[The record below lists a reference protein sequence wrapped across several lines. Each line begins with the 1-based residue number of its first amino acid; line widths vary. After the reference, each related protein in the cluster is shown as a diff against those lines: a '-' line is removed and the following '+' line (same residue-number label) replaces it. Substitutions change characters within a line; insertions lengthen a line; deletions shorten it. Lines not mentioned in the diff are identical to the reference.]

1 VVRPNHP
8 SPPPFPLAWRTYQL
22 TPPSRGLNRIPSN
35 YPDGDNFRPER
46 WLEPGWPTYQ
56 EPLTRYPNFRD
67 GMAMHTFGW
76 GRRTC
81 LGQNIVDDETF
92 VFGAATL
99 WAFNLAQKTC
109 PLTGQPVPIDTQATN
124 SHVILEPL
132 PYQIDIKIRSE
143 ERGKQVLE
151 MYNEV
156 RSKLKV

>member
-1 VVRPNHP
+1 LLR
-8 SPPPFPLAWRTYQL
+8 A
-22 TPPSRGLNRIPSN
+22 LNRVPKQ

-56 EPLTRYPNFRD
+56 EPLSRYPNFRE
-67 GMAMHTFGW
+67 GNAMHTFGW

-99 WAFNLAQKTC
+99 WAFNLAQKRC
-109 PLTGQPVPIDTQATN
+109 PRTGELVPIDTQATN

-132 PYQIDIKIRSE
+132 PYHLDIKPRSD
-143 ERGKQVLE
+143 ERAAQILEGYRGVLGE
-151 MYNEV
+151 L
-156 RSKLKV
+156 KL